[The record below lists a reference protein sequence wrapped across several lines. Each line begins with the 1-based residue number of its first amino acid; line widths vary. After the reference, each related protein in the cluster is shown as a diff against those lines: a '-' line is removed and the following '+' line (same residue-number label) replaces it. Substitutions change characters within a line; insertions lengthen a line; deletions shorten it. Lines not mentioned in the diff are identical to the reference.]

1 MVKLRIFLLVGL
13 CIVFFPALSQ
23 KRYQKSLNETYKT
36 QKHKPA
42 KFKGNKKMEVICPIF
57 ITSEYPYQGI
67 GFKAG
72 DPFALT
78 YKVYATKWLAF
89 SFDAGIGA
97 YGLYK
102 KRYADLFNTLP
113 EADTLDYF
121 NHQVKKDTHISAK
134 VSFYGDGPRFLKG
147 LDYYVSIGWQFRYVD
162 IIYGYNQEISQ
173 TEMLFGTF
181 QKQVDYSGPEAGI
194 GLEYAYFDLPISA
207 FMEINWMLDIV
218 HQPAYIKFQG
228 GIGMRYVF

>member
-1 MVKLRIFLLVGL
+1 M
-13 CIVFFPALSQ
+13 VFFPAFSQ
-23 KRYQKSLNETYKT
+23 KRFKKSLNETYKT

-42 KFKGNKKMEVICPIF
+42 KFKNNKKMAVICPIF
-57 ITSEYPYQGI
+57 IPSEYPYQGI

-78 YKVYATKWLAF
+78 YKLYATKWLAF

-102 KRYADLFNTLP
+102 DRYADLFYTLP
-113 EADTLDYF
+113 EPQSDTTLTYF
-121 NHQVKKDTHISAK
+121 NHQVEKDTHISAK

-147 LDYYVSIGWQFRYVD
+147 LDYYVSLGWQYRYVD
-162 IIYGYNQEISQ
+162 ILYGYDQKISE
-173 TEMLFGTF
+173 TETEFGSF
-181 QKQVDYSGPEAGI
+181 LKRVDYNGPEVGF

-207 FMEINWMLDIV
+207 FMEVNWMLDIV
-218 HQPAYIKFQG
+218 HEPAYIKFQG